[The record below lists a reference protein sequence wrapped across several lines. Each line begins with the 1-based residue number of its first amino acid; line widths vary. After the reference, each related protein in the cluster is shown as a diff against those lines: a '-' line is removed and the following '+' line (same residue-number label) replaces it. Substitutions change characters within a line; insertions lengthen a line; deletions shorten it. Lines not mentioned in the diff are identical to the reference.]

1 MNQTTIE
8 HKRHIAI
15 LCNPL
20 AGAGKAV
27 NLSNQIA
34 DALGKKEIAFTL
46 FTDTWPAEFNNYTDV
61 WIVGGDGTLNYF
73 VNKYT
78 DIKLPLALFNG
89 GTGND
94 FYWLLYGKIDFIQQL
109 ELVLKASPKPI
120 DLGKCNDKYFLNG
133 AGIGFEGAVVK
144 SMINKK
150 KLPGKTSF
158 MLTILKKI
166 FFYKEAYYKIEC
178 DEIFIKK
185 YLMLLSVMNGRRA
198 GGGFQIAPESAADDG
213 WLDVVTAHR
222 LNVFKRLRYLPVME
236 KGKHLK
242 LPFITYFRTKKIIIT
257 GSVPILAHL
266 DGEYYSADKME
277 IEILPARLLFCH

>member
-1 MNQTTIE
+1 LNRTAIV
-8 HKRHIAI
+8 HNKHIAI

-34 DALGKKEIAFTL
+34 AALIKKEIAFTL
-46 FTDTWPAEFNNYTDV
+46 FTDHWPAEFDNYSDV
-61 WIVGGDGTLNYF
+61 WLVGGDGTLNYF
-73 VNKYT
+73 VNKYPH
-78 DIKLPLALFNG
+78 IELPLAVFNG

-94 FYWLLYGKIDFIQQL
+94 FYWLLYGKINFIQQV

-133 AGIGFEGAVVK
+133 VGIGFEGAVVK
-144 SMINKK
+144 SLINKK

-166 FFYKEAYYKIEC
+166 FFYKEAYYKVEC
-178 DEIFIKK
+178 DEIYIKK
-185 YLMLLSVMNGRRA
+185 YLMMLSVMNGRRA
-198 GGGFQIAPESAADDG
+198 GGGFHIAPDSDADDG
-213 WLDVVTAHR
+213 WLDAVAVHR

-236 KGKHLK
+236 KGRHLK
-242 LPFITYFRTKKIIIT
+242 LSFITHFRTKKITIK
-257 GSVPILAHL
+257 GSLPVLAHL

-277 IEILPARLLFCH
+277 IEILPGRLWFCY